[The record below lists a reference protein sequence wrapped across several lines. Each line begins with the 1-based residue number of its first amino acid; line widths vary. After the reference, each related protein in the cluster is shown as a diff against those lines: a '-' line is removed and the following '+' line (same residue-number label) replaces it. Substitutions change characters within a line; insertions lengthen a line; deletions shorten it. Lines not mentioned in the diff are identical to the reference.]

1 MKQLSFKYL
10 LPAFIVV
17 FSFACT
23 KRDGITNQPY
33 DTYGV
38 TASAG
43 QLKINLAF
51 AYTVDY
57 NTLLIKINDK
67 VVSNSLQTR
76 TPFPGGGYNTR
87 GSNFA
92 LYLSVPQGAN
102 TVSVIIP
109 KVGTALDS
117 ITLFSKSITIPDNA
131 PYTLHIAD
139 TLTASVNNT
148 KSLLIKN
155 EIANVDTGY
164 CRFRFV
170 NMIPNV
176 SAVDLYLNGFLI
188 RSNVAF
194 MAATDTFS
202 LRTGVFA
209 PGFVSGATTTWA
221 VRAAGASSTSTAI
234 ASYASANGLQSERV
248 LTLFTMG
255 YASTTGTRAPFIALT
270 LDKNQ

>member
-1 MKQLSFKYL
+1 MKHLSLKYL
-10 LPAFIVV
+10 LAAFIVV

-33 DTYGV
+33 DAYGV
-38 TASAG
+38 SASAG

-51 AYTVDY
+51 AYTIDY

-67 VVSNSLQTR
+67 VVSNALQSR

-117 ITLFSKSITIPDNA
+117 IVLFTKSITIPDNA

-139 TLTASVNNT
+139 TLTPSVNNA
-148 KSLLIKN
+148 KSLLVKN
-155 EIANVDTGY
+155 EIATVDTGY

-176 SAVDLYLNGFLI
+176 NAVDLYLNGFLI
-188 RSNVAF
+188 RRNIAF
-194 MAATDTFS
+194 MSATDTFS

-209 PGFVSGATTTWA
+209 PGFVSGSTTTWA
-221 VRAAGASSTSTAI
+221 IRATGAAATSTAI
-234 ASYASANGLQSERV
+234 TSYASANGLQSERV
-248 LTLFTMG
+248 LTLFSMG